1 MKMNM
6 AGKTCRAGRG
16 VNKRQLVGG
25 LHRPIGGKHKKLRH
39 AWGWAMSKIAD
50 PNDNYQGV
58 GAVPRQPLYFF
69 FNLDFARYFMSLWQI
84 IRRLFPYVRPYRGLV
99 AATLV
104 LTLLG
109 ALTAQVNPFVL
120 RYAVNTVQQLVHAGQ
135 GTRGATHLLLLI
147 GGILLGKEMVNSLLV
162 FGQKYFGEEIRV
174 AIASALS
181 QDAVRRLLSY
191 RLGFYADAHNQT
203 GKLQTRLDKGVDA
216 LMKLVQDL
224 FIDIMPLV
232 ANALVALVVMFV
244 ANGYVGLTAVALLPV
259 YFGLSYW
266 QGRRLGPV
274 RHEMRLLREEKNS
287 GLLNLIDAAVVIK
300 SFVREGYEE
309 QKQNALQQQ
318 LRVVQL
324 AMRKTNFV
332 IDGLKTF
339 AEQLGVALIVVTT
352 AYLVLAGQLSLG
364 DIMFYVL
371 LLHNVTAPIRQLHQ
385 MYDELNEVHTYSE
398 AFFTLLEADAAVEQS
413 GSLSPAN
420 LRGTFELRH
429 VDFSYPNGTPALH
442 DVSLTIAAGQ
452 TTALVGL
459 SGAGKSTVLNLLCK
473 FYEPATG
480 MLLLDGHPLVDYDT
494 HALRRLIGIVLQKN
508 HIFRGSIEE
517 NIRYGLV
524 DATLA
529 QVQQAADQADL
540 HGDIMA
546 LPAQY
551 QTDAQQLSGGQQQ
564 RVAIARLFLKN
575 PPIIFL
581 DEPTASLDAVTTERV
596 KVSLDALKKGRT
608 VVMISHSLSQI
619 VDADCAYVLQQG
631 RVVESGTHS
640 ALYAQSGPYRRIF
653 DASARSLNIEKIAR
667 TLARP

>member
-1 MKMNM
+1 
-6 AGKTCRAGRG
+6 
-16 VNKRQLVGG
+16 
-25 LHRPIGGKHKKLRH
+25 
-39 AWGWAMSKIAD
+39 
-50 PNDNYQGV
+50 
-58 GAVPRQPLYFF
+58 
-69 FNLDFARYFMSLWQI
+69 MSLWQI
-84 IRRLFPYVRPYRGLV
+84 IRRLLPYVRPYRGLV
-99 AATLV
+99 AATLA

-120 RYAVNTVQQLVHAGQ
+120 RYAVNTVQQLVQAGQ

-147 GGILLGKEMVNSLLV
+147 GGILLGKELVNSFLV

-174 AIASALS
+174 AISSALS

-332 IDGLKTF
+332 FDGLKTF

-452 TTALVGL
+452 ITALVGL

-473 FYEPATG
+473 FYEPAAG
-480 MLLLDGHPLVDYDT
+480 VLLLDGHPLADYDT

-524 DATLA
+524 DASLV

-546 LPAQY
+546 LAAQY

-631 RVVESGTHS
+631 HVVESGSHTV
-640 ALYAQSGPYRRIF
+640 LYAQSGPYRRIF

>member
-1 MKMNM
+1 MNM
-6 AGKTCRAGRG
+6 AGETCGAGRG
-16 VNKRQLVGG
+16 VNKRQLVGS
-25 LHRPIGGKHKKLRH
+25 LNRPIGDKHKKLRH

-480 MLLLDGHPLVDYDT
+480 VLLLDGHPLVDYDT

>member
-1 MKMNM
+1 MNM
-6 AGKTCRAGRG
+6 AGETCGAGRG

-69 FNLDFARYFMSLWQI
+69 FDLDFARYFMSLWQI

-413 GSLSPAN
+413 GSLSPTN

-480 MLLLDGHPLVDYDT
+480 VLLLDGHPLVDYDT

-631 RVVESGTHS
+631 RVVESGTHA

>member
-1 MKMNM
+1 MNM

-332 IDGLKTF
+332 FDGLKTF

-480 MLLLDGHPLVDYDT
+480 VLLLDGHPLVDYDT

-631 RVVESGTHS
+631 RVVESGTHA

>member
-1 MKMNM
+1 MNM

-16 VNKRQLVGG
+16 VYKRQLVGG

-191 RLGFYADAHNQT
+191 RIGFYADAHNQT

-332 IDGLKTF
+332 FDGLKTF

-480 MLLLDGHPLVDYDT
+480 VLLLDGHPLVDYDT

-631 RVVESGTHS
+631 RVVESGTHA

>member
-1 MKMNM
+1 
-6 AGKTCRAGRG
+6 
-16 VNKRQLVGG
+16 
-25 LHRPIGGKHKKLRH
+25 
-39 AWGWAMSKIAD
+39 MSKIAD

-69 FNLDFARYFMSLWQI
+69 FDLDFARYFMSLWQI

-413 GSLSPAN
+413 GSLSPTN

-480 MLLLDGHPLVDYDT
+480 VLLLDGHPLVDYDT

-631 RVVESGTHS
+631 RVVESGTHA

>member
-1 MKMNM
+1 MNM
-6 AGKTCRAGRG
+6 AGETCGAGRG
-16 VNKRQLVGG
+16 VNKRQLVGS
-25 LHRPIGGKHKKLRH
+25 LNRPIGDKHKKLRH

-147 GGILLGKEMVNSLLV
+147 GGILLGKELVNSLLV

-174 AIASALS
+174 AISSALS

-191 RLGFYADAHNQT
+191 RIGFYADAHNQT

-480 MLLLDGHPLVDYDT
+480 VLLLDGHPLVDYDT

>member
-1 MKMNM
+1 
-6 AGKTCRAGRG
+6 
-16 VNKRQLVGG
+16 
-25 LHRPIGGKHKKLRH
+25 
-39 AWGWAMSKIAD
+39 
-50 PNDNYQGV
+50 
-58 GAVPRQPLYFF
+58 
-69 FNLDFARYFMSLWQI
+69 MSLWQI

-120 RYAVNTVQQLVHAGQ
+120 RYAVNTVQHLVHSGQ
-135 GTRGATHLLLLI
+135 GTRGATRLLLLI
-147 GGILLGKEMVNSLLV
+147 GGILLVKELVNSLLV

-232 ANALVALVVMFV
+232 ANALVALVVMFA
-244 ANGYVGLTAVALLPV
+244 ANGYVGLAAVALLPV

-324 AMRKTNFV
+324 VMRKTNF
-332 IDGLKTF
+332 IFDGLKTF

-352 AYLVLAGQLSLG
+352 AYQVLAGQLSLG
-364 DIMFYVL
+364 DIMFYLL

-429 VDFSYPNGTPALH
+429 LDFSYPNGTPALH

-473 FYEPATG
+473 FYEPAAG
-480 MLLLDGHPLVDYDT
+480 ELLLDGHPLADYDT

-508 HIFRGSIEE
+508 HVFRGSIEE

-564 RVAIARLFLKN
+564 RIAIARLFLKN

-581 DEPTASLDAVTTERV
+581 DEPTASLDAVTTEQV
-596 KVSLDALKKGRT
+596 KRSLDALKKGRT

-619 VDADCAYVLQQG
+619 VDADCAYVLQLC
-631 RVVESGTHS
+631 RVVESGTHA
-640 ALYAQSGPYRRIF
+640 ALYAQSGPYRRLF

>member
-1 MKMNM
+1 MNM
-6 AGKTCRAGRG
+6 AGETCGAGRG

-69 FNLDFARYFMSLWQI
+69 FDLDFARYFMSLWQI

-191 RLGFYADAHNQT
+191 RIGFYADAHNQT

-244 ANGYVGLTAVALLPV
+244 ANGFVGLTAVALLPV

-413 GSLSPAN
+413 GSLSPTN

-480 MLLLDGHPLVDYDT
+480 VLLLDGHPLVDYDT

-631 RVVESGTHS
+631 RVVESGTHA

>member
-1 MKMNM
+1 MNM
-6 AGKTCRAGRG
+6 AGETCGAGRG

-191 RLGFYADAHNQT
+191 RIGFYADAHNQT

-480 MLLLDGHPLVDYDT
+480 VLLLDGHPLVDYDT

-508 HIFRGSIEE
+508 HIFRCSIEE

-631 RVVESGTHS
+631 RVVESGTHA